1 MELMTVPKGE
11 RLHIIILGVGNS
23 GKSSVLNSIAGQDI
37 SITSNISGT
46 TTDPVEKAMEIHGL
60 GPVLFIDTAGF
71 DDVGELGKLRVKK
84 TLEAIRR
91 ADVALMVYGEDSNC
105 GYDKFVHEL
114 EKRKIPVINILNK
127 VDEVEYK
134 KLVKE
139 LKDPV
144 LFSAGT
150 GSGKDEVIRRLI
162 SLRKNKQKGYIVGD
176 LVKENDTVVL
186 VIPQDKEAPEGRI
199 ILPQV
204 QVMRELIDRKVTF
217 LCTTDDSFKAD
228 LYKLKNTPDLVITD
242 SKVFEKIY
250 KDIPEGTLLTSFSV
264 LFAAYKGD
272 IEYFLRGA
280 EHIDMLEKNAKILIA
295 EACSHVPVEEDIG
308 RVKIPAMLRKKL
320 GKEIAID
327 VVSGKDFPKNI
338 KEYDLIIHCGSCMFN
353 KNYVLERVRQAK
365 ACSVPMS
372 NYGLVIAKLTGI
384 LDKVVI
390 PE

>member
-1 MELMTVPKGE
+1 MELMTAPKGE

-23 GKSSVLNSIAGQDI
+23 GKSSVLNAIAGQDI

-46 TTDPVEKAMEIHGL
+46 TTDPVEKAMEIHNL

-71 DDVGELGKLRVKK
+71 DDIGQLGELRVNK
-84 TLEAIRR
+84 TLEAIQR
-91 ADVALMVYGEDSNC
+91 ADIALMVYGEDSNC

>member
-105 GYDKFVHEL
+105 GYDKFMHEL

-127 VDEVEYK
+127 ADEVEYK

>member
-1 MELMTVPKGE
+1 MELMTAPKGE

-23 GKSSVLNSIAGQDI
+23 GKSSVLNAIAGQDI

-46 TTDPVEKAMEIHGL
+46 TTDPVEKAMEIHNL

-71 DDVGELGKLRVKK
+71 DDIGQLGELRVNK
-84 TLEAIRR
+84 TLEAIQR
-91 ADVALMVYGEDSNC
+91 ADIALMVYGKDDNS
-105 GYDKFVHEL
+105 GYEEFVHEL

-127 VDEVEYK
+127 ADEVEYK

-280 EHIDMLEKNAKILIA
+280 EHIDMLGKNGKILIA

-308 RVKIPAMLRKKL
+308 RVKIPAMLRKKF

-353 KNYVLERVRQAK
+353 RSYVLERVRRARSE
-365 ACSVPMS
+365 SVPMS

>member
-105 GYDKFVHEL
+105 GYDKFMHEL

-127 VDEVEYK
+127 ADEVEYK

-365 ACSVPMS
+365 ACLVPMS

>member
-46 TTDPVEKAMEIHGL
+46 TTDPVEKAMEIHNL

-71 DDVGELGKLRVKK
+71 DDIGQLGELRVNK
-84 TLEAIRR
+84 TLEAIQR
-91 ADVALMVYGEDSNC
+91 ADIALMVYGKDDNS
-105 GYDKFVHEL
+105 GYEEFVHEL

-280 EHIDMLEKNAKILIA
+280 EHIDMLGKNAKILIA

-353 KNYVLERVRQAK
+353 RSYVLERVRRARSE
-365 ACSVPMS
+365 SVPMS